1 MNKNISLSLV
11 ILLLISVSTLLFIKK
26 NHQIDNSMSK
36 GSNQSVIEFS
46 AALTESPKQID
57 QTKNYYLSF
66 DNIQADDSES
76 QRELDILS
84 KGGRLITTL
93 PADKEIKTGD
103 KIRVSVHKDF
113 ATTRS
118 IPPQLIGN
126 SVISVSF

>member
-1 MNKNISLSLV
+1 MNKNISLSIG
-11 ILLLISVSTLLFIKK
+11 ILLLISISTILFIKK
-26 NHQIDNSMSK
+26 NHQIDTSISK
-36 GSNQSVIEFS
+36 GSNQSVLAFS
-46 AALTESPKQID
+46 ATLTEPPKQID
-57 QTKNYYLSF
+57 QTNNYYLSF
-66 DNIQADDSES
+66 DNIQAHDSES

-103 KIRVSVHKDF
+103 KIRVRVHKDF